1 MHTLEAIGSI
11 NKERFSR
18 ACFGRCQSDG
28 GSLRVAGVDRLDDE
42 ASSLHSDGVQIRQRE
57 LLHSKERGKTAIVEV
72 RPVGQHRLFSS
83 FQTTSFH
90 QPTWNYSIRVRVER

>member
-42 ASSLHSDGVQIRQRE
+42 ASSLHSDGVQIRGIILYVHVLSGDRINE
-57 LLHSKERGKTAIVEV
+57 LTGSQQVEP
-72 RPVGQHRLFSS
+72 RQQSMCK
-83 FQTTSFH
+83 Q
-90 QPTWNYSIRVRVER
+90 